1 MQTNMRE
8 LFYNVGKL
16 ITPLTYC
23 NLTPTSKIICMSKSI
38 KYTVAP
44 TQMVL
49 TSFLYYMYLIKAEPN
64 VHVINGIM
72 FRVVDSVYFSVILRK
87 TF

>member
-44 TQMVL
+44 TQIVI
-49 TSFLYYMYLIKAEPN
+49 TSFLYYLIKAEPN

-72 FRVVDSVYFSVILRK
+72 FRIVDSAYFSVILRK